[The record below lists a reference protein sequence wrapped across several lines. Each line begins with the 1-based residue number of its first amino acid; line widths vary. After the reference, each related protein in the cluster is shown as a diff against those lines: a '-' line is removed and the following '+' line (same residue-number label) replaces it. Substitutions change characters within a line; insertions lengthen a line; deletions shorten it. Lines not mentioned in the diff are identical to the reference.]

1 MGLVG
6 DHITMSDF
14 EQNDNRQFNALE
26 VAILSR
32 LPLTNILEF
41 DRSPDNQP
49 GDPED
54 RKLERVDLPGIANT
68 WVSRE
73 FLSAEVSDAK
83 LVLIVTHLKSSNGR
97 VGASD
102 RENAQK
108 QSWWLPPLR
117 STYTRY

>member
-108 QSWWLPPLR
+108 RSWWLPPLR